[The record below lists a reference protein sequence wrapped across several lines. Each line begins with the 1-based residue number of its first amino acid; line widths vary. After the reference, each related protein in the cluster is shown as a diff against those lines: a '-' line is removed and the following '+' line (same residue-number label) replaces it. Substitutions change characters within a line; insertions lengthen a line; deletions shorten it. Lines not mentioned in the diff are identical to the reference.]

1 MPLYSFEGVSPTVH
15 PEAWIAPTATLI
27 GDVTVEKGASIW
39 YGVVIRADLGRIIIR
54 EGANIQ
60 DNSVIHV
67 SLDHICEVGRNATVG
82 HLCLV
87 HDCVVGEQALIGN
100 GATILDGAQIGE
112 RSLVAAGATVTPG
125 SVIPPES
132 VALGNPAKKIVPL
145 EGNAK
150 LFVDHNAGRLP
161 RPRPPPRRHRRTDRV
176 LVSVTRQLGLS

>member
-1 MPLYSFEGVSPTVH
+1 MPGMPLFSFEGVSPTVH
-15 PEAWIAPTATLI
+15 PEAWIAPTATLV

-67 SLDHICEVGRNATVG
+67 GGGGVCDVGRNVTVG
-82 HLCLV
+82 HQCLV
-87 HDCVVGEQALIGN
+87 HDCIVGEQALIGN
-100 GATILDGAQIGE
+100 GAIVLDGATVGE

-132 VALGNPAKKIVPL
+132 VAMGSPAKKIVPL
-145 EGNAK
+145 DGNAR
-150 LFVDHNAGRLP
+150 LFVEHNAAVYHDLA
-161 RPRPPPRRHRRTDRV
+161 RRHAATV
-176 LVSVTRQLGLS
+176 ELIES